1 MQGDLYS
8 ASLLENEASAT
19 KSYNIGGLFLIAFF
33 GGIIGV
39 TVLGIQNAK
48 WLRLDKKY
56 IQGLIAV
63 STILFIVK
71 MAVIYAIAQQTIA
84 ISLSNMDNI
93 AKLFGVLC
101 YVFYYLAMKKPF
113 KEHLAVGGDTEVL
126 YKKGILWVLISALIE
141 TMLIMLSKL
150 I

>member
-1 MQGDLYS
+1 MQDLYS
-8 ASLLENEASAT
+8 SSLVENDAGAT
-19 KSYNIGGLFLIAFF
+19 KSYNIGGLFLVAFF

-39 TVLGIQNAK
+39 SVLGIQNAK

-63 STILFIVK
+63 STVLFILK
-71 MAVIYAIAQQTIA
+71 VIVVYAIAQQAIA

-101 YVFYYLAMKKPF
+101 YIIYFLAMKKPF
-113 KEHLAVGGDTEVL
+113 KEHLAVGGGTEVL
-126 YKKGILWVLISALIE
+126 YKKGIVWVLISGVIE
-141 TMLIMLSKL
+141 SMLIMLSKL